1 MASAIDLT
9 HSDDDGDDE
18 IAFQGERQ
26 VEPRARPAAP
36 STSSPSRPHPLPP
49 AVASF
54 ASHPTSFRPSPTNLG
69 GFIGTPPVFGVSGF
83 AFDPRQASA
92 SSSSALPYAPGT
104 TSSSTSGG
112 RQTLPPTYPL
122 PPGPPSH
129 YGRAS
134 HTSPTSS
141 LASSSRTRLPV
152 PPMPRAS
159 TSAAE
164 VIDVDSLPDL
174 PPPPPVAPRPAPPPE
189 NKPHLVG
196 MLETS
201 ALIMYPD
208 NPFLQPVIPP
218 GQTLLDRLPK
228 GEFMQQAGEEW
239 ARIKVKV
246 RPCDPCLDSRNFRQ
260 LCRGG

>member
-9 HSDDDGDDE
+9 HSDDDDDDE
-18 IAFQGERQ
+18 VVIQGERQ
-26 VEPRARPAAP
+26 VEPRAARPAGVAGVVRPAAATASSS
-36 STSSPSRPHPLPP
+36 STSSRLDPPPPASFAAQPSTYRSSTGLGNVPPPAFGVPSFGLSYDPRLSSSSSSSQHALAAAASTSSRQTLPPAYPLPP
-49 AVASF
+49 QLPSAYGMPSHAS
-54 ASHPTSFRPSPTNLG
+54 SSS
-69 GFIGTPPVFGVSGF
+69 
-83 AFDPRQASA
+83 SA
-92 SSSSALPYAPGT
+92 SSSS
-104 TSSSTSGG
+104 
-112 RQTLPPTYPL
+112 
-122 PPGPPSH
+122 
-129 YGRAS
+129 RA
-134 HTSPTSS
+134 
-141 LASSSRTRLPV
+141 RLPV
-152 PPMPRAS
+152 PS
-159 TSAAE
+159 TTSSAE

-228 GEFMQQAGEEW
+228 GEFMQQDGEEW

-246 RPCDPCLDSRNFRQ
+246 CPFHYPSPF
-260 LCRGG
+260 